1 MRPNLDVFFGLLADA
16 QKTGRRS
23 MKDADMIQVLVASG
37 LSEAEAAGLLAKLDA
52 ERLPPGEERNQ
63 AAGDENIRKL
73 RERARQL
80 SQSS

>member
-1 MRPNLDVFFGLLADA
+1 
-16 QKTGRRS
+16 

-37 LSEAEAAGLLAKLDA
+37 LSEADAAGFLAKLDA
-52 ERLPPGEERNQ
+52 ERLPPGEERHQ
-63 AAGDENIRKL
+63 AEGDENIRKL